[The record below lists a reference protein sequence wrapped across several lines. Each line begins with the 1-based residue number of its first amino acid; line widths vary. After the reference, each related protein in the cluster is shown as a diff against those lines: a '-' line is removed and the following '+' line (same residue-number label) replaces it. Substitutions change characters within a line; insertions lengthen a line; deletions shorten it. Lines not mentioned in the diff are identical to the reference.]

1 MSVPRELRVPLDQR
15 TSIGDQ
21 RSVGIELAEEKRK
34 AVVRKESADTQEQES
49 CQLNDMDVDMDEKE
63 ELSFVPSAVSR
74 TAGWHEPKLVC
85 DRQCREDG
93 FQVPRH
99 RVSDGGRRRRGAHDE
114 PLQGLLQCEARRDE
128 GAKGERPPMEESS
141 LWEVIVRQV
150 VGWFGCTWPGCS
162 DPGDLRGRRS
172 CGCFAS
178 G

>member
-21 RSVGIELAEEKRK
+21 RSVGIGARRRKRK

-99 RVSDGGRRRRGAHDE
+99 ASVMVVDDGEAHTMNH
-114 PLQGLLQCEARRDE
+114 C
-128 GAKGERPPMEESS
+128 K
-141 LWEVIVRQV
+141 VCYNVRQDETKEPRV
-150 VGWFGCTWPGCS
+150 KGHQWKSPVAGK
-162 DPGDLRGRRS
+162 
-172 CGCFAS
+172 
-178 G
+178 